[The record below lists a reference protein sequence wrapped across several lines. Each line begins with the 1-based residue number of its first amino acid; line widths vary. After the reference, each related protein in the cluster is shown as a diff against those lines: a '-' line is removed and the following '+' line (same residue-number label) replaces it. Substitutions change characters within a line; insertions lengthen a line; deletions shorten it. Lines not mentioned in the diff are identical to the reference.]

1 MIFVYRNIGLEFS
14 AEIHMPK
21 NLKSEADQ
29 KYHFSEQAIH
39 YLGKP
44 LESLTEKEMRIFKRL
59 VDRQTIARNVNVAFD
74 DKLTIGQ
81 RLADKVAK
89 FGGSWTFIFI
99 FAVLL
104 ASWVGFNSLAVIRA
118 FDPYPYIFLN
128 LILSMLAAVQAPV
141 IMMSQNRQAA
151 KDRMDAGHDYEINLK
166 AEIEILALHDKLD
179 KVISTELSALIEKQ
193 QQQIDLLS
201 KLVLGQKP

>member
-1 MIFVYRNIGLEFS
+1 
-14 AEIHMPK
+14 MPQ
-21 NLKSEADQ
+21 NVKSVTE
-29 KYHFSEQAIH
+29 KEYHFSEQAIH

-44 LESLTEKEMRIFKRL
+44 LEALTEREMRIFKRL
-59 VDRQTIARNVNVAFD
+59 VDRQTIARNVNIAFD

-89 FGGSWTFIFI
+89 FGGSWTFILI

-104 ASWVGFNSLAVIRA
+104 VLWVGLNSLAASKA

-166 AEIEILALHDKLD
+166 AEIEILALHDKFD
-179 KVISTELSALIEKQ
+179 KIVPTDLSALIEKQ

-201 KLVLGQKP
+201 RLVMEQKS